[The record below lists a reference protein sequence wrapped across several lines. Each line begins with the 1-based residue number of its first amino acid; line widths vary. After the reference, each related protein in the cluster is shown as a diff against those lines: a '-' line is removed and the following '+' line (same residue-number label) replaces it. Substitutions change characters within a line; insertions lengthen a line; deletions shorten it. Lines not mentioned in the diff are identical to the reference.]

1 MIGEMQVVLDNSW
14 FSAHLV
20 DLLYNAGALDSFEDT
35 NCLQLLRE
43 SLLRDYALCLFSHP
57 SLWNVGIIYLDQ
69 VNFHNLLFL
78 FYLNVQ
84 FSKFWFLL
92 SISVQL

>member
-14 FSAHLV
+14 FSAHLA
-20 DLLYNAGALDSFEDT
+20 DLLYNAGVLDSFEDT
-35 NCLQLLRE
+35 NSLQLRE

-69 VNFHNLLFL
+69 VNFITLVSF
-78 FYLNVQ
+78 
-84 FSKFWFLL
+84 
-92 SISVQL
+92 